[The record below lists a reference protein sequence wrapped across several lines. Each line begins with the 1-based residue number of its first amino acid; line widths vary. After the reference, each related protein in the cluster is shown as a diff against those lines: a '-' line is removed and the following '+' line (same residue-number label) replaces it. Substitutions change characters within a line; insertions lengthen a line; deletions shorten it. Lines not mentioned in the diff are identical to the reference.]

1 MLIELETPLAELT
14 YSCVSSVKNQLI
26 RQLKDTTDFR
36 TIETT
41 LERVRALE
49 TIMETIGKSD
59 NVDID

>member
-1 MLIELETPLAELT
+1 MLIELEPTLAELT
-14 YSCVSSVKNQLI
+14 YSCVSSVKSQLI